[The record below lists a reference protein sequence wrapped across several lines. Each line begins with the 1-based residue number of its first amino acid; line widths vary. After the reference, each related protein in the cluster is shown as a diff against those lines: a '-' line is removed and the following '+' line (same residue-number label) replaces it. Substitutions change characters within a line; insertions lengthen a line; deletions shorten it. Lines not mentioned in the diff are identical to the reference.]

1 MLYNAKNGKIEFDG
15 TDMDYIRFGS
25 GKKTVVMI
33 PGVGDGFKT
42 VKGTALPFAFMY
54 REFCKDFT
62 VYVFSR
68 RNNLTPDF
76 TTEQMA
82 ADVKTAMDMLGIK
95 SAGIIGVS
103 QGGMIAQHLAA
114 DYPSYVDRLVLAVTA
129 AYPNET
135 IKNVVGSW
143 ISLAQQGNFK
153 EIMIDSREKSY
164 TEDYLKIYRL
174 AYPFIPLMRPKS
186 LDRFIIQAK
195 SCVEHNCTEKLHL
208 ISCPVLVLGA
218 AEDKIVT
225 GRASRHIA
233 ENMPGAHLYIYPRY
247 SHGVY
252 EQAQDFNSRLLDFL
266 NK

>member
-15 TDMDYIRFGS
+15 TDMDYIRFGT
-25 GKKTVVMI
+25 GEKTVVMI

-42 VKGTALPFAFMY
+42 VKGTALPFAYMY

-68 RNNLTPDF
+68 RNNLPQDF
-76 TTEQMA
+76 TTRQMA
-82 ADVKTAMDMLGIK
+82 QDVKNAMDILGIK

-114 DYPSYVDRLVLAVTA
+114 DFPSYVEKLILAVTA

-135 IKNVVGSW
+135 IKDVVGSW
-143 ISLAQQGNFK
+143 ISLAQQGKFK

-164 TEDYLKIYRL
+164 TEDYLKKYRL
-174 AYPFIPLMRPKS
+174 MYPLLPLMRPKS
-186 LDRFIIQAK
+186 LNRFITQAK
-195 SCVEHNCTEKLHL
+195 SCIEHNCTEKLSL

-218 AEDKIVT
+218 AEDKVVT
-225 GRASRHIA
+225 GRASRYIA
-233 ENMPGAHLYIYPRY
+233 ENIPGASLYIYPGY

-252 EQAQDFNSRLLDFL
+252 EQAKDFNSRMIDFL
-266 NK
+266 K